1 MLAAAG
7 SAVSEGARV
16 VALVAPVWWP
26 RRGELAFRAAVVRAV
41 GLGELMARLDHLR
54 RVLAAEGLFAAERK
68 RPLPFLPRRVGL
80 VSGRASAAMT
90 DVVENAR
97 VRWPAVEF
105 EVREVVVQG
114 AGAVPAVM
122 AAVRELDADPGVDV
136 IVVARGGGSFEDLLP
151 FSDEGLVRAVAAC
164 ATPVVSAIGHEEDSP
179 ILDLVADVRASTPTD
194 AARRVV
200 PDVGEQAEQVRRLRQ
215 RMQQRVVA
223 ALDREQHRLTA
234 TREHPGLRDPGTVL
248 DRRHGDVLA
257 ARRTA
262 WREVS
267 HRLVQRQTEVAGLT
281 ARLRTLSPQ
290 ATLER
295 GYAVVRTTTGTVVRD
310 AGTVT
315 AGERLS
321 VRVASGSFDTVV
333 ATSP

>member
-1 MLAAAG
+1 
-7 SAVSEGARV
+7 
-16 VALVAPVWWP
+16 
-26 RRGELAFRAAVVRAV
+26 
-41 GLGELMARLDHLR
+41 
-54 RVLAAEGLFAAERK
+54 
-68 RPLPFLPRRVGL
+68 
-80 VSGRASAAMT
+80 MT

-97 VRWPAVEF
+97 RRWPAVEF

-114 AGAVPAVM
+114 AGAVPAVV

-164 ATPVVSAIGHEEDSP
+164 TTPIVSAIGHEEDTP

-200 PDVGEQAEQVRRLRQ
+200 PDVGEQAEQVRRIRQ
-215 RMQQRVVA
+215 RIQHRVGA

-315 AGERLS
+315 AGERLA
-321 VRVASGSFDTVV
+321 VRVASGSFDAVV